1 MLDDELKSFKQ
12 GFSSFVWGN
21 HKFIYGDFNND
32 LQNSTLDLEVMKNEF
47 VVNGD
52 SKLIVPL
59 LNSHKYKEDNQSMG
73 K

>member
-1 MLDDELKSFKQ
+1 
-12 GFSSFVWGN
+12 
-21 HKFIYGDFNND
+21 
-32 LQNSTLDLEVMKNEF
+32 MKNEF